1 MAPSR
6 RSPRRIAPASLAALA
21 ALVLLPWGAG
31 VAAAAEPAEPTAQE
45 LLSAKAER
53 KLLEQL
59 DEKDKTIF
67 WVVMKK
73 EADLSAAES
82 AESRTAKAEAVLRA
96 KKKVA
101 QDTQSGV
108 LEAAGAAGAD
118 AVPYWID
125 NSVKVVGDI
134 ELATK
139 IAALPEVGTIEADR
153 AVKLDQPADGSSEP
167 TVDGV
172 EWGVD
177 RINAPQVWSTYGV
190 RGEGVVVANIDS
202 GVQYDHPALAKQYR
216 GRNADGSF
224 SHDYNWFDP
233 AGVCT
238 GDNPCDNNGHGTHT
252 MGTMVGDD
260 GNDNRIGVA
269 PGATWI
275 AAKGCESSSC
285 SRASLLASG
294 QWMVA
299 PTDANG
305 ANPRPDLA
313 PDIVNNSWGSSVQ
326 DPWYQDVV
334 TSWRAAGI
342 FPAFSNG
349 NSGPGCNTAGSPGSY
364 VSSYASGA
372 FDSGNAIASFSSR
385 GTGENGTVKPNLAA
399 PGVNVRSA
407 YTGGGYSSLSGTSMA
422 SPHTAGAVAL
432 VWSASASLRGDVPA
446 TEALL
451 DDTAIDV
458 SALTCGGTADDN
470 NVFGEGRLDAHAAVS
485 GAPRGATGSLTGTV
499 TVAGDAVAGAQV
511 VADGPIDRTVVTDA
525 EGGYRFPA
533 LSVGDYDLTV
543 KKFGHA
549 DATGTATVEDGRNT
563 VRDFSLVAAPS
574 AKVSGTVTS
583 SAGPAGGAELS
594 FAGTPVTATADARGR
609 YEATLPH
616 GSYTLNATHESRCVT
631 PGSAEVSVSGDTV
644 ADVRLPDR
652 LDTFGTAC
660 TTGTGSWV
668 PGTDKLN
675 LSGDSGNVKIDL
687 PFPVPFYGKTYRSA
701 WVSTNGYLNF
711 LTANS
716 SNSNSALPGTAAPN
730 AALYPFW
737 DDLLVRAGAGGVY
750 TAVRGEYPDRT
761 LVVEWRDVVSWYD
774 QGAPF
779 SFSAEIGEDG
789 SVTYRYKDVA
799 DTSGGYSTGRSATVG
814 VENATGTDALQYSFN
829 SEVISDGLSVAFRAT
844 KSGVVLGTVTD
855 GNDDGPVSGVEVAA
869 GPASTMTDS
878 DGRYAL
884 QLGAGTHALAFS
896 ATGYTGEE
904 KAVVVE
910 AGRAA
915 DASASLATGRVAL
928 DQKQVTAV
936 APADQTRERSA
947 TLTNTGSAT
956 PYTITEAVDG
966 TARDVPWLTV
976 SPVRGDLAKGAS
988 QTVRLGFD
996 TTGHKPGDVLSAD
1009 LLVRSDSGRSPEL
1022 KIPVKLVVPGYQQ
1035 SLDSGAGSSS
1045 TDARG
1050 DSWQPDRAYEAGS
1063 FGYLGTTKT
1072 TSTKQEIGGTQD
1084 PRRFTTA
1091 REGMHEYRF
1100 DNVPNG
1106 VYTVELDFAELSST
1120 KPTAR
1125 VFDVIAEGKEVE
1137 SSLDVALEAGTY
1149 TALQR
1154 AYTVTVTDG
1163 VLNVRFVANSGK
1175 TLVNALRVTER
1186 PDLS

>member
-6 RSPRRIAPASLAALA
+6 RSPRRIALASLT

-31 VAAAAEPAEPTAQE
+31 TAAAAGPAAPTAQE
-45 LLSAKAER
+45 LLSDKAEQTLM
-53 KLLEQL
+53 KQF
-59 DEKDKTIF
+59 DEKDKTSF
-67 WVVMKK
+67 WVVMSK
-73 EADLSAAES
+73 EADLSS
-82 AESRTAKAEAVLRA
+82 AERAPDKTAKATAVITA

-101 QDTQSGV
+101 QETQSRV
-108 LEAAGAAGAD
+108 LATARAAGSD
-118 AVPYWID
+118 AVSYWID

-139 IAALPEVGTIEADR
+139 IAELPEVEAIEADQTIR
-153 AVKLDQPADGSSEP
+153 LDAPVEGGSEP

-190 RGEGVVVANIDS
+190 RGEGIVIANIDS
-202 GVQYDHPALAKQYR
+202 GVQYNHPALVNQYR

-224 SHDYNWFDP
+224 SHAYNWFDP
-233 AGVCT
+233 ADVCA

-260 GNDNRIGVA
+260 GNGNQIGVA

-285 SRASLLASG
+285 SRESLLASG
-294 QWMVA
+294 QWVVA
-299 PTDANG
+299 PTDASG

-313 PDIVNNSWGSSVQ
+313 PDIVNNSWGSSAQ
-326 DPWYQDVV
+326 DPWYQEVV
-334 TSWRAAGI
+334 ASWRTAGI

-349 NSGPGCNTAGSPGSY
+349 NNGPGCNTAGSPGSY
-364 VSSYASGA
+364 ISSYASGA
-372 FDSGNAIASFSSR
+372 FDSSNTIASFSSR
-385 GTGENGTVKPNLAA
+385 GTGENGTIKPNLAA

-422 SPHTAGAVAL
+422 SPHTAGTVAL
-432 VWSASASLRGDVPA
+432 IWSASASLHGDVSA

-451 DDTAIDV
+451 DDSAINV
-458 SALTCGGTADDN
+458 SALTCGGTEDDN
-470 NVFGEGRLDAHAAVS
+470 NVFGEGRLDAYAAVS
-485 GAPRGATGSLTGTV
+485 DAPRGATGSLSGTV
-499 TVAGDAVAGAQV
+499 TAGGDAVAGAQV

-525 EGGYRFPA
+525 DGDYSFPA
-533 LSVGDYDLTV
+533 LSVGDYALTV
-543 KKFGHA
+543 KKFGHT
-549 DATGTATVEDGRNT
+549 DATGTAAVGEDQNT

-594 FAGTPVTATADARGR
+594 FAGTPVAATADAQGR

-616 GSYTLNATHESRCVT
+616 GTYTVNATHASRCVS

-652 LDTFGTAC
+652 LDAFGTAC
-660 TTGTGSWV
+660 ATGSESWAA
-668 PGTDKLN
+668 GTDNLN

-687 PFPVPFYGKTYRSA
+687 PFPVPFYGKTYQSA

-711 LTANS
+711 LAANS
-716 SNSNSALPGTAAPN
+716 SNSNGALPGTTAPN

-737 DDLLVRAGAGGVY
+737 DDLLVRADAGGVY
-750 TAVRGEYPDRT
+750 TAVRGEYPNRS

-774 QGAPF
+774 QGVPF

-789 SVTYRYKDVA
+789 SVTYRYKDIT

-814 VENATGTDALQYSFN
+814 VENATGTDALQYSLN
-829 SEVISDGLSVAFRAT
+829 SEVISDGLSVTFRTT

-855 GNDDGPVSGVEVAA
+855 DNDNGPVSGVEVTT
-869 GPASTMTDS
+869 GSASTTTDA

-884 QLGAGTHALAFS
+884 QLGTGTHTLAYS

-904 KAVVVE
+904 KAVTVE
-910 AGRAA
+910 AGRVA
-915 DASASLATGRVAL
+915 DASTALATGRVTL
-928 DQKQVTAV
+928 DQNRVTVV
-936 APADQTRERSA
+936 APGGQTRERSV

-956 PYTITEAVDG
+956 PYTIVEAVDG
-966 TARDVPWLTV
+966 AARDVPWLTV
-976 SPVRGDLAKGAS
+976 SPTEGDLGKGTEQKA
-988 QTVRLGFD
+988 TLGFD
-996 TTGHKPGDVLSAD
+996 TTGHEPGTVLSAE
-1009 LLVRSDSGRSPEL
+1009 LLVRSDSGRAPEVTV
-1022 KIPVKLVVPGYQQ
+1022 PVTLVVPGYQQ
-1035 SLDSGAGSSS
+1035 ALDSGSGTSS

-1050 DSWQPDRAYEAGS
+1050 DSWQPDRAYGDGP
-1063 FGYLGTTKT
+1063 FGFLGTTKT
-1072 TSTKQEIGGTQD
+1072 TSTKNAIAGTQD
-1084 PRRFTTA
+1084 PQRFSTA
-1091 REGMHEYRF
+1091 REGMYEYRF
-1100 DNVPNG
+1100 GNVPDG

-1120 KPTAR
+1120 KPTSR
-1125 VFDVIAEGKEVE
+1125 VFDVIAEGTEVE
-1137 SSLDVALEAGTY
+1137 PSLDIAREAGTY
-1149 TALQR
+1149 KALQR
-1154 AYTVTVTDG
+1154 TYRVTVTDG
-1163 VLNVRFVANSGK
+1163 ELNVRFVADSGK
-1175 TLVNALRVTER
+1175 TLVNAIRVTER

>member
-1 MAPSR
+1 MASSR
-6 RSPRRIAPASLAALA
+6 RSPRRIALASLA

-31 VAAAAEPAEPTAQE
+31 VAAAAEPVAPTAQE
-45 LLSAKAER
+45 LLSAKAEQ
-53 KLLEQL
+53 KLLKQL
-59 DEKDKTIF
+59 DEKDKTTF
-67 WVVMKK
+67 WVVMEK
-73 EADLSAAES
+73 EADLSVAER
-82 AESRTAKAEAVLRA
+82 AEGKTAKAKAVLTA

-108 LEAAGAAGAD
+108 LKAAGAAGSD
-118 AVPYWID
+118 AVSFWID
-125 NSVKVVGDI
+125 NSVKVVGDM
-134 ELATK
+134 ELAAK
-139 IAALPEVGTIEADR
+139 IAELPEVRAIEADR
-153 AVKLDQPADGSSEP
+153 TIKLDAPVKGSSEP

-190 RGEGVVVANIDS
+190 RGEGVVIANIDS
-202 GVQYDHPALAKQYR
+202 GVQYDHPALKNQYR

-233 AGVCT
+233 ADVCA
-238 GDNPCDNNGHGTHT
+238 GDSPCDNNGHGTHT

-260 GNDNRIGVA
+260 GNANQIGVA

-285 SRASLLASG
+285 SRGSLLASG

-305 ANPRPDLA
+305 ADPRPDLA

-334 TSWRAAGI
+334 DSWRTAGI

-385 GTGENGTVKPNLAA
+385 GTGENGAVKPNLAA

-407 YTGGGYSSLSGTSMA
+407 YTGGGYSALSGTSMA

-432 VWSASASLRGDVPA
+432 VWSASASLHGDVAA

-451 DDTAIDV
+451 DGTAIDV

-470 NVFGEGRLDAHAAVS
+470 NVFGEGRLDAYAAVS
-485 GAPRGATGSLTGTV
+485 DAPRGATGSLTGTV
-499 TVAGDAVAGAQV
+499 TAGGNAVAGAQV

-525 EGGYRFPA
+525 EGDYAFPA

-543 KKFGHA
+543 KKFGHT
-549 DATGTATVEDGRNT
+549 DATGTAAVGDGQNT
-563 VRDFSLVAAPS
+563 VRDFSLTAAPS

-616 GSYTLNATHESRCVT
+616 GTYTLNATHDSRCVA
-631 PGSAEVSVSGDTV
+631 PGSAQVSVSGDTV

-660 TTGTGSWV
+660 ATGAGSWV
-668 PGTDKLN
+668 SGTDKLN
-675 LSGDSGNVKIDL
+675 VTGDSGNVKIDL

-701 WVSTNGYLNF
+701 WVSANGYLNF
-711 LTANS
+711 LAANS
-716 SNSNSALPGTAAPN
+716 SNSNGALPGTAAPN

-737 DDLLVRAGAGGVY
+737 DDLLVRADAGGVY
-750 TAVRGEYPDRT
+750 TAVRGEYPNRS
-761 LVVEWRDVVSWYD
+761 LVVEWRDVVNWYD
-774 QGAPF
+774 QGVPF

-789 SVTYRYKDVA
+789 SVTYRYKDIA
-799 DTSGGYSTGRSATVG
+799 DTPGGYSTGRSATVG

-829 SEVISDGLSVAFRAT
+829 SEVLSDGLSVAFRTT

-855 GNDDGPVSGVEVAA
+855 GNDDKPVSGVEVTT
-869 GPASTMTDS
+869 GSSSTTTDS
-878 DGRYAL
+878 GGRYAL
-884 QLGAGTHALAFS
+884 QLGTGEQTLAFS

-904 KAVVVE
+904 KTVTVE
-910 AGRAA
+910 PGRAA
-915 DASASLATGRVAL
+915 EASASLATGRVAL
-928 DQKQVTAV
+928 DQKQVTVV
-936 APADQTRERSA
+936 APADQTRERSV
-947 TLTNTGSAT
+947 TLSNTGSAT
-956 PYTITEAVDG
+956 PYTIVEAVDG
-966 TARDVPWLTV
+966 AARDVPWLTV
-976 SPVRGDLAKGAS
+976 SPTKGDLAKSAE
-988 QTVRLGFD
+988 QTAKLGFD

-1009 LLVRSDSGRSPEL
+1009 LLVRSDSGRAPEL
-1022 KIPVKLVVPGYQQ
+1022 KIPVQLVVPGYQQ
-1035 SLDSGAGSSS
+1035 ALDSGAGSSS

-1050 DSWQPDRAYEAGS
+1050 DSWQPDRAYGTGS

-1072 TSTKQEIGGTQD
+1072 TSTKKGINGTQD
-1084 PRRFTTA
+1084 PQRFTTA

-1137 SSLDVALEAGTY
+1137 PSLDIALEAGTY

-1154 AYTVTVTDG
+1154 TYTVTVTDG
-1163 VLNVRFVANSGK
+1163 VLNVRFVSNSGK